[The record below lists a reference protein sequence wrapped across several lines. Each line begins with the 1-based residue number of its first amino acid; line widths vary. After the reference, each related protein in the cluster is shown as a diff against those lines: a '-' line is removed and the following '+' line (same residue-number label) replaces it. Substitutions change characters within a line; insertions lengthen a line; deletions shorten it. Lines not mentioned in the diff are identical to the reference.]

1 MGVPYTNVTGD
12 LRQANYSS
20 LREGKLEFRRRIE
33 QFQHGTL
40 VFQLCRPVWRR
51 WIRDAVL
58 AGALELPGFAQD
70 PAPYLAVKWIP
81 PKWDWVDPLKDRKAE
96 IEAIEAG
103 LKSRSDV
110 IESEG
115 YDAEEVDRRIAADHA
130 REEELGLKF
139 GRPAAAQTTPAVEVD
154 PEDRERPMQSEE
166 NAA

>member
-1 MGVPYTNVTGD
+1 
-12 LRQANYSS
+12 
-20 LREGKLEFRRRIE
+20 
-33 QFQHGTL
+33 
-40 VFQLCRPVWRR
+40 
-51 WIRDAVL
+51 VL
-58 AGALELPGFAQD
+58 SGALDLPGFAES

-96 IEAIEAG
+96 IEAVDAG

-130 REEELGLKF
+130 REEDLGLSFSRATSRQAEAPTKLDPEER
-139 GRPAAAQTTPAVEVD
+139 GRPK
-154 PEDRERPMQSEE
+154 QSEE

>member
-1 MGVPYTNVTGD
+1 
-12 LRQANYSS
+12 
-20 LREGKLEFRRRIE
+20 
-33 QFQHGTL
+33 
-40 VFQLCRPVWRR
+40 
-51 WIRDAVL
+51 VL
-58 AGALELPGFAQD
+58 AGALDVPGFASN
-70 PAPYLAVKWIP
+70 PVPYLAVKWIP

-115 YDAEEVDRRIAADHA
+115 YDAEEVDRRIAADRA
-130 REEELGLKF
+130 REEELGLRF
-139 GRPAAAQTTPAVEVD
+139 GKAAAARTEPAAEVD

>member
-1 MGVPYTNVTGD
+1 
-12 LRQANYSS
+12 
-20 LREGKLEFRRRIE
+20 
-33 QFQHGTL
+33 
-40 VFQLCRPVWRR
+40 
-51 WIRDAVL
+51 VL
-58 AGALELPGFAQD
+58 AGALDIPDLTAN
-70 PAPYLAVKWIP
+70 PARYLAVKWIP

-115 YDAEEVDRRIAADHA
+115 YDAEEVDRRIAADHS

-139 GRPAAAQTTPAVEVD
+139 GKSAGTSTVPQDEIEAG
-154 PEDRERPMQSEE
+154 DREPPNQSEE